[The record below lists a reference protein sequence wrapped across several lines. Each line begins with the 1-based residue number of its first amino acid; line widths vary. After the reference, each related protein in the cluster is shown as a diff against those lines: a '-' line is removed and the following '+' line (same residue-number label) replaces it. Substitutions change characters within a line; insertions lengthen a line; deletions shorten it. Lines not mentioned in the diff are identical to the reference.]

1 MNIMNT
7 EALTVKEITR
17 TIESFGKLET
27 KGIELLNKVCNDVLS
42 HITLHAEPSLI
53 NKLVNVCKT
62 ANKKLVIEFFK
73 EHSIFKFNTELNQF
87 GKKKDKAGVE
97 ASILACDKFT
107 SKYMG
112 DVMAWYNDNIKVEK
126 AKTPLIDQVL
136 NKINTGLKKGEL
148 DPKEL
153 IQHLINNERMLE
165 AIFDCIEEKQ
175 GA

>member
-7 EALTVKEITR
+7 EALTVKEITKG
-17 TIESFGKLET
+17 IEAFGKLET
-27 KGIELLNKVCNDVLS
+27 KGVELLNKVCNDVLN
-42 HITLHAEPSLI
+42 HVTLHPEPSLI
-53 NKLVNVCKT
+53 NKLVRVCKT

-73 EHSIFKFNTELNQF
+73 EHSIFKFNTELDQF
-87 GKKKDKAGVE
+87 GKKKDKVGVE
-97 ASILACDKFT
+97 ASILACDKFH
-107 SKYMG
+107 SVYMN
-112 DVMAWYNDNIKVEK
+112 DIMSWYNDNIKVEK
-126 AKTPLIDQVL
+126 AKTPLIEQVL

-153 IQHLINNERMLE
+153 IQHLINNDKMLE